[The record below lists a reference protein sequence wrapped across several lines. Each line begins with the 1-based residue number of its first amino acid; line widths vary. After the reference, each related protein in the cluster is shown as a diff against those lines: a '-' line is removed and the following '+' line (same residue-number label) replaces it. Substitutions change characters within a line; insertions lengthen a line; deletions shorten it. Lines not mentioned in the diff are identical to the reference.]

1 MTPIFPVDALVSIS
15 SVLALRLCFQ
25 IPLDLF
31 VHENGGLP
39 SSKLSALPEALSP
52 VITLVVSPR
61 VDFVE
66 EVRWDFRLPIPAAE
80 KAHLQRLHQSYR
92 VVANTWVSSTI
103 QNIPLVNLLWA
114 FDCESDIDADGTHLI
129 AADILVYVS
138 HVPR

>member
-52 VITLVVSPR
+52 VITLVVSPY
-61 VDFVE
+61 
-66 EVRWDFRLPIPAAE
+66 
-80 KAHLQRLHQSYR
+80 LQPQVQCYEL
-92 VVANTWVSSTI
+92 N
-103 QNIPLVNLLWA
+103 
-114 FDCESDIDADGTHLI
+114 
-129 AADILVYVS
+129 
-138 HVPR
+138 